1 MIPLDIN
8 SALAAERQ
16 RDLRRQADT
25 DRVAALL
32 RCCHPAGWAQAL
44 QRAAASLSR
53 PARPGH
59 ASSRI
64 ADCCTCP

>member
-8 SALAAERQ
+8 SALAAEHQ

-25 DRVAALL
+25 DRLAALL
-32 RCCHPAGWAQAL
+32 RCYHPAVWAQAL
-44 QRAAASLSR
+44 HRVAASFSRPVRPGRAASV
-53 PARPGH
+53 
-59 ASSRI
+59 